1 MATATVSA
9 LECWSIAGVGQT
21 EALRRGR
28 SGPTTTGRYPL
39 SDHGW
44 LNSERIDVLGNSR
57 RRTKPKRT
65 SAERPHHAY
74 CRLPRLSDCL
84 AFGTSTDGNHCGRHG
99 VRSSCSTRWNAI
111 TPRRRGRG
119 FSEYLGLASV
129 LLASRIHFNG
139 PNPPRPRA

>member
-28 SGPTTTGRYPL
+28 SGPTTTGRCTL

-65 SAERPHHAY
+65 SI
-74 CRLPRLSDCL
+74 L
-84 AFGTSTDGNHCGRHG
+84 GHG
-99 VRSSCSTRWNAI
+99 CI
-111 TPRRRGRG
+111 
-119 FSEYLGLASV
+119 
-129 LLASRIHFNG
+129 
-139 PNPPRPRA
+139 PN